1 MEAPALNSSES
12 KGAGWRGET
21 LRKRA
26 GDDDLWTEV
35 SGVKMIRIAVIGWI
49 KRWRWA
55 VSGKRGDENKKKKKK
70 KCCKRKSRGLAV
82 G

>member
-26 GDDDLWTEV
+26 GDDDLCTEV
-35 SGVKMIRIAVIGWI
+35 SGVKMIRIAVIGGI
-49 KRWRWA
+49 KRCRWA
-55 VSGKRGDENKKKKKK
+55 VKVEREVMELKRRR
-70 KCCKRKSRGLAV
+70 RKSVAKERV
-82 G
+82 EF